1 MSSES
6 ELYKILTMESDTNQE
21 MSLKKRKLSRKM
33 IMAYFHE
40 DGEYCPRTINKHCP
54 EHDHEDTKTAEM
66 MPGGPMDLNS
76 IPGFPGVGGMGFPGG
91 GLPGFG
97 EGMPGFGG
105 GIPGMDFGQGTGM
118 TDLGGM
124 MSGADLGFGGDMSL
138 AGMGNGLGLSMP
150 GMGDMTMGMT
160 GGLGFGM
167 GLPGDPSMSG
177 LADLGIGGM
186 NGMDGSMGDMKMG
199 LGLGPGASWPYDSAT
214 QMQLSGLSPDLAGH
228 FNGKF
233 HHLLSWY

>member
-1 MSSES
+1 MQR
-6 ELYKILTMESDTNQE
+6 ELYKILTMESDTNQD

-40 DGEYCPRTINKHCP
+40 DGEYCPRTITKHCP

-66 MPGGPMDLNS
+66 MPGGTMDFNS

-91 GLPGFG
+91 GLPG
-97 EGMPGFGG
+97 MPGFGG
-105 GIPGMDFGQGTGM
+105 GMPGIDFGQGTGM

-150 GMGDMTMGMT
+150 GMGDLSMGMP

>member
-1 MSSES
+1 MIY
-6 ELYKILTMESDTNQE
+6 LVKVNIIQILNMESDSNTQ
-21 MSLKKRKLSRKM
+21 MSTKKRKLSRKM
-33 IMAYFHE
+33 VTLIAYLHE
-40 DGEYCPRTINKHCP
+40 DGKYCPRTINEHCP
-54 EHDHEDTKTAEM
+54 EHDQDDAQTAEM
-66 MPGGPMDLNS
+66 IPGGQMDLNS
-76 IPGFPGVGGMGFPGG
+76 VPGFPGVGGMSFSGG
-91 GLPGFG
+91 GLP
-97 EGMPGFGG
+97 GMPGFGG
-105 GIPGMDFGQGTGM
+105 GIPGMDFGPGM

-124 MSGADLGFGGDMSL
+124 MGGADLGLGGDMS
-138 AGMGNGLGLSMP
+138 MGNGLGLSMP

-160 GGLGFGM
+160 GGLGFGMGM